1 MGYGL
6 FPVLFAMNFSWEK
19 VYPSNENM
27 NQEDILERK
36 LSYVF
41 AAAVLLLALV
51 IGLAGVDSL

>member
-1 MGYGL
+1 
-6 FPVLFAMNFSWEK
+6 MNFSWEK